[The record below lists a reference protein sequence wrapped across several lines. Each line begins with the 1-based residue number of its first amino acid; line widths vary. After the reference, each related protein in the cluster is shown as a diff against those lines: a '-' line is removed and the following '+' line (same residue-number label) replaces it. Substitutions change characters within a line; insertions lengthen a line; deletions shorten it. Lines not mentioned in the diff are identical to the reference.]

1 MKISE
6 SQLRKIVKEEISKLK
21 EVAYKP
27 GRAVGRLF
35 PNERGP
41 MSSADEQP
49 PPIQDPDE
57 WVNPAEGMTDDEIY
71 AKVNEAIRQIES
83 ILEDVHELATYSP
96 DNRNKGEGQ
105 ALANLVHSIDHW
117 HDTYGSGDKW

>member
-6 SQLRKIVKEEISKLK
+6 SQFRKIVKEEISKLK
-21 EVAYKP
+21 EAAYEP
-27 GRAVGRLF
+27 GRAVSGIKRS
-35 PNERGP
+35 

-71 AKVNEAIRQIES
+71 DKVHEAIRQIES
-83 ILEDVHELATYSP
+83 ILEVVHELATYSP
-96 DNRNKGEGQ
+96 DNLNKGEGA
-105 ALANLVHSIDHW
+105 ALASLVHSIDYW
-117 HDTYGSGDKW
+117 HDIYGSGDKW

>member
-57 WVNPAEGMTDDEIY
+57 WVNPAEGMTDDEIFT
-71 AKVNEAIRQIES
+71 KVNEAINQIQS
-83 ILEDVHELATYSP
+83 ILEVVHELATYSP
-96 DNRNKGEGQ
+96 DNLNKGEGQ

-117 HDTYGSGDKW
+117 HDSYGSGDKW